1 MQFFKADNDR
11 LMYQLNAINYMKF
24 NELFTSTQ
32 IMKLFW
38 GLQAI
43 PELFCERVEI
53 WEIADG

>member
-1 MQFFKADNDR
+1 
-11 LMYQLNAINYMKF
+11 MKF